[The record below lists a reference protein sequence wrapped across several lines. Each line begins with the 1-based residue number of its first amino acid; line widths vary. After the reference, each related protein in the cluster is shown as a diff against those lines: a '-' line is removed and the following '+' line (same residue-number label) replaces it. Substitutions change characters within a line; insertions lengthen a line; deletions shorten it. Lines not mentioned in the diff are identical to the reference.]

1 MGYGDQE
8 WGGAGNSRQIWTWA
22 VVGSLLAHGLLVAG
36 ILLILT
42 EKSAPRRVVVPV
54 EAIALVPPHPGLKG
68 GGGGQPAAATKPE
81 PAPPKPAATRTR
93 PRIKPK
99 PPPKVKPRPQP
110 APQPTEAPVIP
121 TPARPAPITRAQPAP
136 SAAGTSGAKA
146 PGVKTGGSGSGLAGK
161 GGGRGT
167 GSGSGVGPGQGRG
180 SGPGSG
186 SGDVLRGYL
195 RLVRQ
200 LLEKQKDYPSQARQ
214 RHIQGIVMV
223 RFTIRAGGQV
233 ASFQIS
239 RSSGHG
245 LLDEA
250 AKNTLRRVG
259 QFPPL
264 PVDLNRQKL
273 TVEVPLAFRLRLD

>member
-8 WGGAGNSRQIWTWA
+8 WGGAGKSGQIWTWA

-42 EKSAPRRVVVPV
+42 EKTAPRRVVVPV
-54 EAIALVPPHPGLKG
+54 EAIALVPPHPGPQG
-68 GGGGQPAAATKPE
+68 GGGGQPAAVTKPE
-81 PAPPKPAATRTR
+81 PAPPKPAPARTR

-136 SAAGTSGAKA
+136 SAAATSGAQA
-146 PGVKTGGSGSGLAGK
+146 PGVTAGGSGSGLAGK

-200 LLEKQKDYPSQARQ
+200 ILEKQKDYPTMARQ

-233 ASFQIS
+233 GSFQIS
-239 RSSGHG
+239 RSSGHD

-259 QFPPL
+259 QFPPF